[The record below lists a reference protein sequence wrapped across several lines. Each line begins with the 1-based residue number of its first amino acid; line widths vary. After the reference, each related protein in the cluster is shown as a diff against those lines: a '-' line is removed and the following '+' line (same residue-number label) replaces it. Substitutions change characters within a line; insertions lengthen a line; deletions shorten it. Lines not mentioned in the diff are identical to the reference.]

1 MGLYQSLREPPI
13 LTAIIGA
20 KCSDGIVL
28 VADAKIS
35 RINNEKLESTIKKD
49 SWRSDTFSHAIYWS
63 KINF

>member
-35 RINNEKLESTIKKD
+35 RINNEKMESTIKK
-49 SWRSDTFSHAIYWS
+49 R
-63 KINF
+63 